1 MVQSDK
7 DLKQFT
13 AKGTNEYG
21 ELYFACDYIGKDNKC
36 ARYKDRPFLCRAYPD
51 ISMLRYGAVPKE
63 DCGYYFINRFTRAKV
78 T

>member
-7 DLKQFT
+7 ELSQFK
-13 AKGTNEYG
+13 AKGSNECG
-21 ELYFACDYIGKDNKC
+21 ELFFACEHIGKDNKC
-36 ARYKDRPFLCRAYPD
+36 GRYKDRPLLCHTYPD

-63 DCGYYFINRFTRAKV
+63 DCGYYFINRFSRKRV